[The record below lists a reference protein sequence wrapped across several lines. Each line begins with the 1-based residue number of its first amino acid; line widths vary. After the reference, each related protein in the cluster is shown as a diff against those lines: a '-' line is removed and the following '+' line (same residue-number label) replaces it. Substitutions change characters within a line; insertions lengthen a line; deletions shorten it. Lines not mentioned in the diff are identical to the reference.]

1 MEESVFFRRPSIA
14 HNSHLSE
21 LTTSIDETYAPL
33 LVQIG
38 FACLNMGRLRE
49 ASTIFYATK
58 STWPHRLGPQI
69 GLAVTCL
76 QTKMYDTAIE
86 ILTKAQEMHEDDPA
100 IEAFLGLTYFYK
112 GELEKAESILQSIAL
127 KEYCIQDT
135 SIFSMAANL
144 LDEIQNKNKE
154 NKSVFPLFS

>member
-1 MEESVFFRRPSIA
+1 MEESVFFRRPFIGNNA
-14 HNSHLSE
+14 HVSE
-21 LTTSIDETYAPL
+21 TAPSLDEAHAPL

-38 FACLNMGRLRE
+38 FACLNMGRIRE

-58 STWPHRLGPQI
+58 NTWPHRLGPQI

-86 ILTKAQEMHEDDPA
+86 ILLKAQETHENDPA

-127 KEYCIQDT
+127 KEHCIQDT
-135 SIFSMAANL
+135 SIFSMATNL
-144 LDEIQNKNKE
+144 LDEIQNKSTE